1 MKNNLNL
8 ETSGRHSSTSLP
20 PLSTTSTPASNPM
33 ATHFRR
39 RTVRAPLPLL
49 ALLALALTVPVR
61 EASAQ
66 WPPPVPPP
74 IASTLPATEVTSR
87 SATLNGTVNPNGGGY
102 VWFDWGASTGYGNST
117 PSINIG
123 PGTNAVPFSAPL
135 LGLIPNTTYH
145 FCAAAG
151 RGATF
156 FIYGDDQSFTTLP
169 YVGPPQFNYTTNAD
183 NTITITGYYGPVAVT
198 IPSTITG
205 LPVTTIGE
213 RAFAEYY
220 SLTNVTIP
228 DSVTNIGNLAFLSC
242 THLTSVTIG
251 NRVTSIGNAEFE
263 YCTNLTNITFPNG
276 VTSIGQ
282 GAFSGCTRL
291 TSVTIPNNVT
301 SIWYFAFGFCSNLT
315 SVTIGSSV
323 TNIANGAFEYCTSL
337 TGVYFQGNSPSLGS
351 YVFDGDNKATVYY
364 LPWTPGWGATF
375 GGRPTAVWQS
385 PPPGAWA
392 LSASTITPTGASL
405 NGTVNPNG
413 RPTTASFQWGTT
425 TDYGQLTA
433 ATGMGS
439 GTSASPLSAPLAG
452 LAPGI
457 TYHYRVAATNSNGA
471 VYGSDQ
477 SFTTLPGPVQPQF
490 TFTINNGTVTI
501 TGYIGPGGAVAIPS
515 TMNGLPVTSIG
526 DYAFQYCTSLTNAT
540 ISNGVTSIGEYA
552 FYECDSLTSLT
563 IPDSVTRIGS
573 DAFQYCTRLTNVT
586 IGNGITSIG
595 DDAFIECTS
604 LTALHFGGNAPG
616 LGGSFVFYG
625 DTNATVY
632 YLPGTTGWGTTFGGL
647 PTALSFLPNPLILT
661 SGPGF
666 GVQSDAFGFIISWAT
681 NLPVVVEACTNP
693 ANLSWS
699 PLKTNALTGGWS
711 YFSDPQW
718 ANSPA
723 RFYRIRSP

>member
-1 MKNNLNL
+1 
-8 ETSGRHSSTSLP
+8 
-20 PLSTTSTPASNPM
+20 
-33 ATHFRR
+33 
-39 RTVRAPLPLL
+39 
-49 ALLALALTVPVR
+49 
-61 EASAQ
+61 
-66 WPPPVPPP
+66 
-74 IASTLPATEVTSR
+74 
-87 SATLNGTVNPNGGGY
+87 
-102 VWFDWGASTGYGNST
+102 
-117 PSINIG
+117 
-123 PGTNAVPFSAPL
+123 VPFSAPL

-385 PPPGAWA
+385 PPPGAWT

-616 LGGSFVFYG
+616 LDGSFVFYG

-693 ANLSWS
+693 ANHSWS
-699 PLKTNALTGGWS
+699 SLKTNALTGGWS

-718 ANSPA
+718 TNYPG
-723 RFYRIRSP
+723 RFYRLRSP

>member
-220 SLTNVTIP
+220 SLTSVTIPDSVIVIGDEAFSYCSSLTNVTIP

-337 TGVYFQGNSPSLGS
+337 TEVYFQGNSPSLGS
-351 YVFDGDNKATVYY
+351 NVFDGDNKATVYY
-364 LPWTPGWGATF
+364 LPWTAGWGATF

-385 PPPGAWA
+385 PPPGAWT

-526 DYAFQYCTSLTNAT
+526 
-540 ISNGVTSIGEYA
+540 EYA

-647 PTALSFLPNPLILT
+647 PTALWFLPNPLILT

-666 GVQSDAFGFIISWAT
+666 GVQSNAFGFIISWAT